1 MKIEAIEFFQ
11 DGNILARPVDVGQ
24 VVEVSPREYELIVSS
39 GGLFKVVPDD
49 TEVTLFAWER
59 PTFAAPLT
67 KEELAAKHKA
77 EQEALDARQLFETQ
91 QNEARS
97 NVVEPEPVMNLTAT
111 EDAQATKAS
120 EAARAKKLAEIQ
132 AKANAEAAAKVEA
145 EVAKETKAE
154 PKAASTQRATFSGT
168 QAEHK
173 TAAEKKAEEKA
184 WNK

>member
-11 DGNILARPVDVGQ
+11 DGNILARHVDVGQ

-39 GGLFKVVPDD
+39 GGNFKVVPDD

-77 EQEALDARQLFETQ
+77 EKEALDARQLFETQ

-97 NVVEPEPVMNLTAT
+97 AIVEPEPVMNLTAT
-111 EDAQATKAS
+111 EDAQATKAA
-120 EAARAKKLAEIQ
+120 EELRAKKLAEIQ

-145 EVAKETKAE
+145 EVAKETPKAE
-154 PKAASTQRATFSGT
+154 AKVAPKPAPVAATGA
-168 QAEHK
+168 
-173 TAAEKKAEEKA
+173 KKVSEEKP
-184 WNK
+184 KY